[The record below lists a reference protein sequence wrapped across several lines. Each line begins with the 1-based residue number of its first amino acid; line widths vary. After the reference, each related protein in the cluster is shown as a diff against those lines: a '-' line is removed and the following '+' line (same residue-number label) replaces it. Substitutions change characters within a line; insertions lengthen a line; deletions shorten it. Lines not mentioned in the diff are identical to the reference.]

1 MNENAPLQMY
11 IGEFHYT

>member
-1 MNENAPLQMY
+1 MKENAPLQMY